1 MKENQNIEWKKSWRD
16 EYIKWI
22 CGFANAAGGT
32 LVIGKNDK
40 GVVTGADNA
49 GRLLEDIPNKV
60 RDILGI
66 IVDVNLKTDKGKDF
80 LEIMVEPHPHP
91 VSYKGQYHPL
101 VASAFFRAGYIEAWG
116 RGIEK
121 INNECKMAGVPAPE
135 INYEF
140 GGLMITFQAR
150 SGGTPGE
157 TTQKTTQKILS
168 ILKQNPSA
176 SRKEKILERIG
187 PAKGGH
193 WKILKE

>member
-1 MKENQNIEWKKSWRD
+1 MDDAEPLGREDTLGMKENQNIEWKSSWRD

-40 GVVTGADNA
+40 GVITGVNNA

-91 VSYKGQYHPL
+91 VSYKGQYH
-101 VASAFFRAGYIEAWG
+101 Y
-116 RGIEK
+116 
-121 INNECKMAGVPAPE
+121 
-135 INYEF
+135 
-140 GGLMITFQAR
+140 R
-150 SGGTPGE
+150 SGSTKQALGRCSGTE
-157 TTQKTTQKILS
+157 FIT
-168 ILKQNPSA
+168 
-176 SRKEKILERIG
+176 RIS
-187 PAKGGH
+187 
-193 WKILKE
+193 